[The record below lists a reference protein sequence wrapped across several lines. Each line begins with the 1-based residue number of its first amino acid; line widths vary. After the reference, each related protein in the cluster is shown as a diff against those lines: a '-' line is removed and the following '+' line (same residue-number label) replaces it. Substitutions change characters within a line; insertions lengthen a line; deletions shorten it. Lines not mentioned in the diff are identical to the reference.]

1 MAKLDLL
8 KSGMEIGEVF
18 DLLDIKRTT
27 PGVREFVTAEEKQ
40 RLLYGARRACHLCE

>member
-18 DLLDIKRTT
+18 ELLDIKRTT
-27 PGVREFVTAEEKQ
+27 PEVREFVTADEKQ
-40 RLLYGARRACHLCE
+40 ILSFGTRRACHLCE